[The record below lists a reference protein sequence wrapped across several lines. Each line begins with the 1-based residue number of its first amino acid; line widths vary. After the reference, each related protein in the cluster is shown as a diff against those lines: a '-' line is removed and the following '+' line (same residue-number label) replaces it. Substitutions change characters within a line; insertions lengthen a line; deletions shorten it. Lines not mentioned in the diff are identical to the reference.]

1 MKKNMRLFLIL
12 YLAGFGMGVLAGN
25 LFLRKN
31 RLSDKSAFCIPQFRP
46 GSGSGSI
53 FWRTFFSE
61 GKAVFSGSSVWRD
74 DTGNVSGGRRAFVG
88 RIPGRKSCSP
98 FPYAVGDP
106 GAGDRY
112 PLPFSTDPFLYS
124 RLAALLLC
132 SPADEQEIN
141 GRIKEDQRGL

>member
-25 LFLRKN
+25 LFLRKTGYQTSL
-31 RLSDKSAFCIPQFRP
+31 LSVYLSSGPDLEAAQFF
-46 GSGSGSI
+46 GEL
-53 FWRTFFSE
+53 FFQR

>member
-1 MKKNMRLFLIL
+1 M
-12 YLAGFGMGVLAGN
+12 
-25 LFLRKN
+25 
-31 RLSDKSAFCIPQFRP
+31 
-46 GSGSGSI
+46 
-53 FWRTFFSE
+53 
-61 GKAVFSGSSVWRD
+61 
-74 DTGNVSGGRRAFVG
+74 G

-106 GAGDRY
+106 GAGDRP

-132 SPADEQEIN
+132 SSADEQEIN